1 MELDRPF
8 GATPTPTSLLSPTL
22 ALALEALEAFE
33 ADETLLD
40 APRMCSLPPWTRR
53 ACARSRPG
61 RAAHVLAPAQHA
73 LLRRGGAAKAAEVW
87 LLACSVARPWAPW
100 PNPTGHYVDGTELD
114 DKGHASMLFVA
125 IQGQLSGQHKTTPW
139 NSPT

>member
-40 APRMCSLPPWTRR
+40 APRMCSLPPSTRCFDEAER
-53 ACARSRPG
+53 QRLQRFGCWRVLSRDHG
-61 RAAHVLAPAQHA
+61 H
-73 LLRRGGAAKAAEVW
+73 RGP
-87 LLACSVARPWAPW
+87 S
-100 PNPTGHYVDGTELD
+100 PTGHYVDGTELD